1 MDKTWMAV
9 LVIAV
14 VAIGAW
20 AVFGS
25 NKGVDKSKIVKIG
38 ISQIAPHVVLDR
50 EPIVEENK
58 PSPITSESLPIVLY
72 CANSRYPHSNSVT
85 EEFPEIAAAGFNVL
99 QSYQFE
105 VANYNLDPWN
115 SDEAAREYLD
125 AAERNGLKV
134 LLGLA
139 IGLHDDTIKKD
150 LRFIKKRVPLFK
162 DHPAL
167 FGWQLADEPASIPIP
182 LANLERAYQK
192 INTIDPVHPVTIA
205 EVADIDEGYP
215 YLAALPFDIWMPDS
229 FVTIP
234 LESYHGRRKVLRNA
248 VEILA
253 SRGKSV
259 IPHLN
264 VGNLAKD
271 RVSCPPDIADQY
283 PECTINRYPTAE
295 EMRFVAYDMLAQGA
309 RGLSFLCYRYNYD
322 EDDPGDD
329 ISFKNNPSQW
339 QAIASV
345 ASELKTM
352 SPILTAP
359 DSKLSIGISPPDTEI
374 EFISKAYQDAVYLI
388 ATNPSPEEKEI
399 TFTFTLKQPI
409 SLVNVLHESRTI
421 VPRQSRDG
429 RKQTYSFTDKFRD
442 YAVHVYEI
450 R

>member
-1 MDKTWMAV
+1 
-9 LVIAV
+9 
-14 VAIGAW
+14 
-20 AVFGS
+20 
-25 NKGVDKSKIVKIG
+25 
-38 ISQIAPHVVLDR
+38 
-50 EPIVEENK
+50 
-58 PSPITSESLPIVLY
+58 
-72 CANSRYPHSNSVT
+72 
-85 EEFPEIAAAGFNVL
+85 
-99 QSYQFE
+99 
-105 VANYNLDPWN
+105 
-115 SDEAAREYLD
+115 
-125 AAERNGLKV
+125 
-134 LLGLA
+134 
-139 IGLHDDTIKKD
+139 
-150 LRFIKKRVPLFK
+150 
-162 DHPAL
+162 
-167 FGWQLADEPASIPIP
+167 
-182 LANLERAYQK
+182 
-192 INTIDPVHPVTIA
+192 
-205 EVADIDEGYP
+205 
-215 YLAALPFDIWMPDS
+215 
-229 FVTIP
+229 
-234 LESYHGRRKVLRNA
+234 
-248 VEILA
+248 
-253 SRGKSV
+253 
-259 IPHLN
+259 
-264 VGNLAKD
+264 
-271 RVSCPPDIADQY
+271 
-283 PECTINRYPTAE
+283 
-295 EMRFVAYDMLAQGA
+295 MRFVAYDMLAQGA